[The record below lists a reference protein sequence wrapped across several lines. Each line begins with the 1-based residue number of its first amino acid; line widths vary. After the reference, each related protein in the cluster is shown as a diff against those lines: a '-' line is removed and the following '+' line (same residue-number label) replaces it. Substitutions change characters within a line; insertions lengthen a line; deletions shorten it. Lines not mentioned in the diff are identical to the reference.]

1 MDRAYVQW
9 ADTTG
14 ATRLTWYSYVGGG
27 VLAPF
32 AAALDACAN
41 PVPATVVA
49 ATVQVPGGSPSG
61 DPYLS
66 VMDSAVLSFGTAA
79 GSIVGV
85 IVPGFREA
93 LYLADN
99 QTVDQAQP
107 LVIALVSAALALPL
121 VDTAGN
127 PVTVY
132 LGGLRQR
139 RGY

>member
-1 MDRAYVQW
+1 MDRAYVSW
-9 ADTTG
+9 VDTTG
-14 ATRLTWYSYVGGG
+14 ATRLTWYSYVSGG

-49 ATVQVPGGSPSG
+49 ATVQVPGGAPSA

-66 VMDSAVLSFGTAA
+66 VMDSAVLSFGTAT

-107 LVIALVSAALALPL
+107 LVIALVAAALTLPL

-127 PVTVY
+127 PVVAY
-132 LGGLRQR
+132 LGGLRQK